1 MTAEVRSIAA
11 QRDRNQRFA
20 DDQLLDAVN
29 EVRAGLSQPAT
40 QSGKQANRRR

>member
-20 DDQLLDAVN
+20 DNQLLDAVN
-29 EVRAGLSQPAT
+29 EVRADLDKPAPRT
-40 QSGKQANRRR
+40 GKQRNSR